1 MSTHDH
7 GLREFL
13 ARLDARGEL
22 IRIRREVDPRFEV
35 AALIRDIQ
43 QRKNRAVV
51 FERVKGSA
59 HPVVSNVCGS
69 YANVAAALGVAPSAL
84 SRTWAERLSR
94 AAALPPT
101 QPRGGDWKPS
111 SLDAL
116 PICTHCEKDAGPYIT
131 AGIVAARDLDTGVT
145 NLSYHRM
152 QVISGRELRLRLS
165 PTGHLFEMQQRAEHA
180 GKSLPM
186 AVLIGVSPI
195 VMLASAARTAPG
207 LTELDLA
214 GALSGAP
221 LSLVRCPTLDLA
233 IPEAEVVIEGEM
245 LPGIRRPEGPF
256 GEWMDYYVPVM
267 DNHVLEIRT
276 VWARPDALYYAI
288 HSGSA
293 EEIVLTSLPING
305 DVYQAVKKWVPSV
318 INVACWPMIQF
329 CVIQLRKQ
337 DAGQP
342 RRALVAAFGAEL
354 TRILFAVVVDHDV
367 DIYDPSD
374 VIWAMT
380 TRCRPDKDTFVIPDV
395 PSFARDPHQ
404 IHWGRLGID
413 ATAPLEWPA
422 EFERKKVPGADR
434 IRFEDYLEDR
444 SIR

>member
-1 MSTHDH
+1 MGD
-7 GLREFL
+7 LRQFL
-13 ARLDARGEL
+13 TTLEGRGEL
-22 IRIRREVDPRFEV
+22 LRIRREVDPRFEV

-43 QRKNRAVV
+43 QRRNRAVV
-51 FERVKGSA
+51 FERVKGFA
-59 HPVVSNVCGS
+59 HPIVSNVCGS
-69 YANVAAALGVAPSAL
+69 YANVATALGVAASEV
-84 SRTWAERLSR
+84 SRTWAERISR
-94 AAALPPT
+94 AAASTPAAASA
-101 QPRGGDWKPS
+101 GDWRPTRLS
-111 SLDAL
+111 QL

-131 AGIVAARDLDTGVT
+131 AGIVAARDPESGAA

-152 QVISGRELRLRLS
+152 QVLDDREIRLRLS
-165 PTGHLFEMQQRAEHA
+165 PTGHLFEMQQRAEKA
-180 GKSLPM
+180 GKALPM
-186 AVLIGVSPI
+186 AVLVGVSPI
-195 VMLASAARTAPG
+195 VMLAAAARTAPG

-214 GALSGAP
+214 AALAGEP
-221 LSLVRCPTLDLA
+221 LRLVRCPTLDLA
-233 IPEAEVVIEGEM
+233 IPEAEIVLEGEM
-245 LPGIRRPEGPF
+245 PPGVRRPEGPF

-267 DNHVLEIRT
+267 ENHVFEVRHA
-276 VWARPDALYYAI
+276 WARPDALYYAI

-329 CVIQLRKQ
+329 CVVQLRKQ

-342 RRALVAAFGAEL
+342 RRALLAAFGAEL
-354 TRILFAVVVDHDV
+354 TRILYAVVVDHDV
-367 DIYDPSD
+367 DIYDPTD

-380 TRCRPDKDTFVIPDV
+380 TRCRPDRDTFVIPDV

-422 EFERKKVPGADR
+422 EFERKRVPGAER
-434 IRFEDYLEDR
+434 IRFEDYL
-444 SIR
+444 

>member
-1 MSTHDH
+1 MKN
-7 GLREFL
+7 GLRDFL
-13 ARLDARGEL
+13 ALLEQRGEL
-22 IRIRREVDPRFEV
+22 IRIRKEVDPRFEV

-43 QRKNRAVV
+43 QRRNRAVI
-51 FERVKGSA
+51 FERVKGFTN
-59 HPVVSNVCGS
+59 PIVSNVCGS
-69 YANVAAALGVAPSAL
+69 YSNVATALGVPPSAL
-84 SRTWAERLSR
+84 SQTWAERISR
-94 AAALPPT
+94 AAAITSAAPRAGSWQPT
-101 QPRGGDWKPS
+101 TLGR
-111 SLDAL
+111 L

-131 AGIVAARDLDTGVT
+131 AGIVAARDLDSGLT

-152 QVISGRELRLRLS
+152 QVIGDRELRLRLS
-165 PTGHLFEMQQRAEHA
+165 PTGHLFEMQQRAEKL
-180 GKSLPM
+180 GKALPM
-186 AVLIGVSPI
+186 AVLLGVAPL
-195 VMLASAARTAPG
+195 VMLAAAARTAPG

-214 GALSGAP
+214 AALGGEP
-221 LSLVRCPTLDLA
+221 LTLVRCPTLDLA
-233 IPEAEVVIEGEM
+233 IPEAEIVIEGEM
-245 LPGIRRPEGPF
+245 LAGVRRPEGPF

-267 DNHVLEIRT
+267 DNHVLEIRQT
-276 VWARPDALYYAI
+276 WARPDALYYAI

-305 DVYQAVKKWVPSV
+305 DIYQAVKKWVPSV

-354 TRILFAVVVDHDV
+354 TRILFAVVVDPDV
-367 DIYDPSD
+367 NIYDPAD

-380 TRCRPDKDTFVIPDV
+380 TRCRPDRDTFVIPDV

-422 EFERKKVPGADR
+422 EFERKKIPGADSV
-434 IRFEDYLEDR
+434 RFEDYL
-444 SIR
+444 

>member
-1 MSTHDH
+1 MH
-7 GLREFL
+7 GLRDFL
-13 ARLDARGEL
+13 ALLEHRGEL
-22 IRIRREVDPRFEV
+22 IRIRKEVDPRFEV

-43 QRKNRAVV
+43 QRQNRAVI
-51 FERVKGSA
+51 FERVKGFSSSI
-59 HPVVSNVCGS
+59 VSNVCGS
-69 YANVAAALGVAPSAL
+69 YQNVAAVLGVPLNAL
-84 SRTWAERLSR
+84 SQTWAERISR
-94 AAALPPT
+94 AAALMSAEPRTDDWQPT
-101 QPRGGDWKPS
+101 TLSR
-111 SLDAL
+111 L

-131 AGIVAARDLDTGVT
+131 AGIVAARDLESGLT

-152 QVISGRELRLRLS
+152 QFIGDRELRLRLS
-165 PTGHLFEMQQRAEHA
+165 PTGHLFEMQQRAEKV
-180 GKSLPM
+180 GKALPM
-186 AVLIGVSPI
+186 AVLLGVAPL
-195 VMLASAARTAPG
+195 VMLAAAARTAPG

-214 GALSGAP
+214 AALAGDP
-221 LSLVRCPTLDLA
+221 LPLLRCPTLDLA
-233 IPEAEVVIEGEM
+233 IPEAEIVIEGEM
-245 LPGIRRPEGPF
+245 LAGVRRPEGPF

-267 DNHVLEIRT
+267 DNHVFDIRQT
-276 VWARPDALYYAI
+276 WARPDALYYTI

-305 DVYQAVKKWVPSV
+305 DIYQAVKKWVPSV

-354 TRILFAVVVDHDV
+354 TRILFAVVVDPDV
-367 DIYDPSD
+367 DIYDPTD

-380 TRCRPDKDTFVIPDV
+380 TRCRPDRDTFVIPDV

-422 EFERKKVPGADR
+422 EFERKKIPGADR
-434 IRFEDYLEDR
+434 LRFEDYL
-444 SIR
+444 

>member
-1 MSTHDH
+1 MKD

-13 ARLDARGEL
+13 GRLEQRGEL

-35 AALIRDIQ
+35 AALIQDV
-43 QRKNRAVV
+43 QRRRNRAVV
-51 FERVKGSA
+51 FERVKGFTHA
-59 HPVVSNVCGS
+59 IVSNVCGS
-69 YANVAAALGVAPSAL
+69 YANVSAALGVEPGAL
-84 SRTWAERLSR
+84 ARTWAERIAR
-94 AAALPPT
+94 AAAGPPGEAG
-101 QPRGGDWKPS
+101 PGAWEPS
-111 SLDAL
+111 SLGRL

-131 AGIVAARDLDTGVT
+131 AGIVAARDLETGVT

-152 QVISGRELRLRLS
+152 QVIGERELRLRLS
-165 PTGHLFEMQQRAEHA
+165 STGHLFEMQQRAEQA
-180 GKSLPM
+180 GKPLPI
-186 AVLIGVSPI
+186 AVLLGVSPI
-195 VMLASAARTAPG
+195 VMLAAAARTAPG

-214 GALSGAP
+214 TALAGGP
-221 LSLVRCPTLDLA
+221 VPLVRCPTLDLA
-233 IPEAEVVIEGEM
+233 VPEAEIVIEGEI
-245 LPGIRRPEGPF
+245 LAGVRRPEGPF

-267 DNHVLEIRT
+267 DNHVLEVRH

-288 HSGSA
+288 QSGSA

-318 INVACWPMIQF
+318 LNVACWPMIQF

-354 TRILFAVVVDHDV
+354 TRILYAVVVDADV
-367 DIYDPSD
+367 DIYDPAD

-380 TRCRPDKDTFVIPDV
+380 TRCRPDRDTFVIPDV

-422 EFERKKVPGADR
+422 EFERKKVPGADGV
-434 IRFEDYLEDR
+434 RFEDYL
-444 SIR
+444 